1 MKPKIVAIFTLTVA
15 MLFGALTS
23 SQANGNRPYA
33 EVTFSN
39 DRPNVGDPIA
49 IYLDLYNCSS
59 LPTSLTVT
67 LYRDFDDLVATL
79 TKSNA
84 GFKVKKVGNSYR
96 AQWLYQGPTSDG
108 VTDDWVFAVPRASGG
123 CVTDPDLF
131 SDESD
136 DKFWYPSPIPYQL
149 GATSFLLRPELN
161 GISLQWEP
169 YFKNA
174 ADPSLFYEIQYAI
187 AGSGNWSSSFVT
199 RDWNYKLTGLTKRMV
214 YDIRLRAGNASE
226 TSEWYLFDSQGWLA
240 SSRTPASY
248 TVTSKKVDGTP
259 TRTFGAGDTVKIN
272 MKLDEC
278 SIQPNEAGGSLS
290 YGISTADSRAES
302 LIVSGKAD
310 SQGFIYDAELET
322 YQGDIEIPN
331 LPNGKYRFDSLL
343 IGNCGWQY
351 SPQAVGSPA
360 GNSFEF
366 TVGPNIVEVPMWG
379 FTSDR
384 WFSSVE
390 VLSQNSS
397 SATLTWAQPLN
408 IEDGLFTYTVEQL
421 TSGGTKV
428 IGTTKNRSYTVSKL
442 SAGTE
447 YEFKVSASNSA
458 TTSPSLR
465 PVSYAEIRT
474 GNLTVKRASKLT
486 AVAYAKA
493 IGVTVPT
500 GATLTIARPT
510 GSFLFSD
517 CTFAKNVVTFKNAMG
532 ACSVQLT
539 IKPKKV
545 GKTQPKSII
554 SQHDVMIKR

>member
-1 MKPKIVAIFTLTVA
+1 

-23 SQANGNRPYA
+23 SQANGIDPYA
-33 EVTFSN
+33 AVTVSN

-59 LPTSLTVT
+59 LPTNITVT
-67 LYRDFDDLVATL
+67 LYRSFGMDSQEIATL

-96 AQWLYQGPTSDG
+96 AQWLYQGPTGDG
-108 VTDDWVFAVPRASGG
+108 VINDWVVAVPRASGG
-123 CVTDPDLF
+123 CVTDSAQFNDD
-131 SDESD
+131 SD
-136 DKFWYPSPIPYQL
+136 FRIWFPSPAPDPL
-149 GATSFLLRPELN
+149 GMANIFLSPELN
-161 GISLQWEP
+161 GISLKWEP
-169 YFKNA
+169 YNKNA
-174 ADPSLFYEIQYAI
+174 ADPSVFYEIQYAI

-199 RDWNYKLTGLTKRMV
+199 RDWNYKLSGLSKQIV
-214 YDIRLRAGNASE
+214 YDLRLRAGNASE
-226 TSEWYLFDSQGWLA
+226 TSEWYLFDNQGWLA

-248 TVTSKKVDGTP
+248 AVTSKKVDGTP
-259 TRTFGAGDTVKIN
+259 TRTFGAGESVKIN
-272 MKLDEC
+272 MKLEDC
-278 SIQPNEAGGSLS
+278 SIQPNEVGGSLS
-290 YGISTADSRAES
+290 YGISTADSRTES

-310 SQGFIYDAELET
+310 SQGFVYDAGLET

-343 IGNCGWQY
+343 IGSCGWQY

-360 GNSFEF
+360 GNTFEF

-379 FTSDR
+379 FSGDR
-384 WFSSVE
+384 WYNSVE
-390 VLSQNSS
+390 VLAQNSS

-408 IEDGLFTYTVEQL
+408 IEDGPFTYTVEQL

-447 YEFKVSASNSA
+447 YVFKVSASNSA

-465 PVSYAEIRT
+465 AVSYAEIRT

-493 IGVTVPT
+493 IGVSVPT
-500 GATLTIARPT
+500 GATVTIARPA